1 MAKILEGK
9 YIKYRK
15 MTGKKSTKLR
25 IFFKI
30 KMNKIGK
37 TFDGLLRKK
46 EDDINEIR
54 NEKEDI
60 IIKASEIKRIQRI
73 IIND

>member
-1 MAKILEGK
+1 MTEKINKAKK
-9 YIKYRK
+9 
-15 MTGKKSTKLR
+15 
-25 IFFKI
+25 FFKVKI
-30 KMNKIGK
+30 NKIRK

-46 EDDINEIR
+46 EDDLNEIR
-54 NEKEDI
+54 NEKEEI

>member
-1 MAKILEGK
+1 
-9 YIKYRK
+9 
-15 MTGKKSTKLR
+15 
-25 IFFKI
+25 
-30 KMNKIGK
+30 MNKIGK

-46 EDDINEIR
+46 EVDINEIR

>member
-1 MAKILEGK
+1 
-9 YIKYRK
+9 
-15 MTGKKSTKLR
+15 
-25 IFFKI
+25 
-30 KMNKIGK
+30 MNKIVK